1 MKKIETSIII
11 NASADKV
18 WSILMDFDNHPAW
31 NPFMYAISG
40 EQTVGKQLTV
50 TFKKKGGKGMTFKP
64 IILALKPNHEFCWT
78 GKLGIKGIFDGEH
91 YFLLEQVN
99 NKKTNL
105 IHGENFSG
113 ILTVFLSNMLEKTKI
128 EFQKMNVGLK
138 GYCERVI

>member
-113 ILTVFLSNMLEKTKI
+113 ILIPFFKKMILDTKKNFEAMNEELKKRVEK
-128 EFQKMNVGLK
+128 
-138 GYCERVI
+138 